1 MHEVEIIDGT
11 LVLRDR
17 DGNWLQSAPL
27 GERQDAGGAVAEW
40 SQSHAFDTE
49 GANRKLEAH
58 FAASEA
64 IAQIARRVLG
74 VPTLKVRGSDSFDFH
89 EVGVGSL
96 EQALRAA
103 YDAGRS
109 AVG

>member
-1 MHEVEIIDGT
+1 MHEIEIIDGT

-17 DGNWLQSAPL
+17 DGNWLESASL
-27 GERQDAGGAVAEW
+27 GERPDAERTVAQW
-40 SQSHAFDTE
+40 AQSHAFDAA

-74 VPTLKVRGSDSFDFH
+74 VPTLKVRGSDSLDFH
-89 EVGVGSL
+89 DVGVGSL

-103 YDAGRS
+103 YEAGRA

>member
-1 MHEVEIIDGT
+1 MHEVEIIDGM

-17 DGNWLQSAPL
+17 DCNWLESASL
-27 GERQDAGGAVAEW
+27 GERPDAERTVAEW
-40 SQSHAFDTE
+40 SLSHAFDTAD
-49 GANRKLEAH
+49 ANRKLEAH

-74 VPTLKVRGSDSFDFH
+74 VPTLKVRGSDSLDFH

-96 EQALRAA
+96 AQALRAA
-103 YDAGRS
+103 
-109 AVG
+109 

>member
-1 MHEVEIIDGT
+1 MHEVEIVDGT

-17 DGNWLQSAPL
+17 DGNWLESASL
-27 GERQDAGGAVAEW
+27 AERQDAERAVAQW
-40 SQSHAFDTE
+40 GRSHALDAVI
-49 GANRKLEAH
+49 ANRKLDAH

-74 VPTLKVRGSDSFDFH
+74 IPTLKVRGSDSLDFH

-103 YDAGRS
+103 YKAGRA
-109 AVG
+109 AVD

>member
-1 MHEVEIIDGT
+1 MHEVEIIDGA

-17 DGNWLQSAPL
+17 DGNGLESASL
-27 GERQDAGGAVAEW
+27 GERPDAERTVAQW
-40 SQSHAFDTE
+40 AQSHAFDAAD
-49 GANRKLEAH
+49 ANRKIEAH

-74 VPTLKVRGSDSFDFH
+74 IATMKVRGSDALDFH
-89 EVGVGSL
+89 EVGVGAL

-103 YDAGRS
+103 DEAGR
-109 AVG
+109 AAAR

>member
-11 LVLRDR
+11 LIVWDR
-17 DGNWLQSAPL
+17 DGNWLESASL
-27 GERQDAGGAVAEW
+27 GERPDAERIMAHWA
-40 SQSHAFDTE
+40 QSHAFDAA
-49 GANRKLEAH
+49 GANQKLEAH
-58 FAASEA
+58 FAASDA

-74 VPTLKVRGSDSFDFH
+74 VPTLKVRGSDSLDFH